1 MTARKTCTSTGTKQV
16 YSIIYRRH
24 AAFKDIILR
33 GEKDIEKRITDNKDE
48 AKWQFLAVV
57 KYRFFVVYEDPSN
70 TDSKE
75 LKQLLP
81 ENKTCIAFYGICSE
95 ENGPHICSPRIENV
109 IRYNMCYG

>member
-33 GEKDIEKRITDNKDE
+33 GEEEILKRVTTDMNE
-48 AKWQFLAVV
+48 AKWRFLAVV

-70 TDSKE
+70 TDSEE

-81 ENKTCIAFYGICSE
+81 EKKICIPFYGICSR
-95 ENGPHICSPRIENV
+95 ENDRYDYPPRVDNV
-109 IRYNMCYG
+109 RRYSICYG

>member
-33 GEKDIEKRITDNKDE
+33 GEKNIEKRITDNKDE

-81 ENKTCIAFYGICSE
+81 ENKTCIAFYGICSRKNDRYDYPPKNE
-95 ENGPHICSPRIENV
+95 RV
-109 IRYNMCYG
+109 IRYSICYG